1 MRLAN
6 YTQIS
11 IDKVLA
17 LLSSESYVY
26 DENLTNVSQLNP
38 SYDTNDI
45 TKIAQLAV
53 AVFVTADAITPL
65 AQLPKIHIKF
75 LQALVQ
81 DNIKT
86 EDDAWKCAIG
96 LATSH
101 GLSTLAQYIKSAR
114 PCKTIPIV
122 NEQITPDIAFVL
134 ALHSFITNNN
144 RPHDAMS
151 MSKKHSEQSKEQS
164 KVVIKLTADMCMA
177 SYGLGWIL
185 ETETQTSDYINKH
198 MNTYIL
204 SY

>member
-1 MRLAN
+1 M
-6 YTQIS
+6 
-11 IDKVLA
+11 
-17 LLSSESYVY
+17 Y

-45 TKIAQLAV
+45 TKIAQLA
-53 AVFVTADAITPL
+53 ADADADAITPL

-81 DNIKT
+81 EDNIKT

-101 GLSTLAQYIKSAR
+101 GLPTLAHYIKSAR

-151 MSKKHSEQSKEQS
+151 MSKKHT

-185 ETETQTSDYINKH
+185 ETETQTYINKH
-198 MNTYIL
+198 MNTYTL